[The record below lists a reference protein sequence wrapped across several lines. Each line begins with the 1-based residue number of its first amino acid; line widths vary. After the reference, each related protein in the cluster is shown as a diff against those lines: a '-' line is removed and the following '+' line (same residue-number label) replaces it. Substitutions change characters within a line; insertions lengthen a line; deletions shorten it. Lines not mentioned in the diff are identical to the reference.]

1 MSRLLGLMSIR
12 EMQHLQKFL
21 TTELSLGSE
30 TQKVLEVSETSLKT
44 ISDIVANPNKT
55 YSGLSG
61 KLTKQLQVCITS
73 HSQLILYKVCL
84 QQLHSSLSVLGQLT
98 QLRKLFCNHLSSLSM
113 FDSKL
118 LHSNLRTFQC
128 SVISRCDDG

>member
-1 MSRLLGLMSIR
+1 MSIR

-61 KLTKQLQVCITS
+61 KLTKQLQVCISFTTNPLQSVSSATS
-73 HSQLILYKVCL
+73 FISECSGTVD
-84 QQLHSSLSVLGQLT
+84 SAEETVL
-98 QLRKLFCNHLSSLSM
+98 
-113 FDSKL
+113 
-118 LHSNLRTFQC
+118 
-128 SVISRCDDG
+128 